1 MIRSL
6 TSPASCSHRSR
17 RTGAFAVLAA
27 CSALGVAAS
36 AAASSPPPPDAE
48 LDPGL
53 TVRIHEVAE
62 PLEQLRPVAEG
73 QTPNIDRLVPELD
86 LIRGDFDP
94 ATAPFVTEV
103 IGWLRVERPGG
114 FRFRLTSDDGARLTI
129 GGAVIVDHDGR
140 HGPTPRASEPV
151 TLAAGLHRLRI
162 DHFDAGGN
170 RMLQLAWQ
178 PPGAVDFA
186 VVPREHLR
194 TDRDPA
200 RVTSPGVK
208 RLAGGRRPGDGVPL
222 AGVHPSWRVE
232 TIRPEGFEPRV
243 GSMLLLPD
251 GRLLVGTYDPLQRDD
266 RSLPDIDSKPP
277 DAIFAVTGFGGGDRE
292 RITVTPVASDLY
304 EPSGMCL
311 LDGELYVAHR
321 RQITRLRDRDG
332 DGFFETHEPV
342 ASGWEG
348 WNYHQFVFCLVPGDP
363 GTRTLRAA
371 LSTAMAPPAWE
382 GMESNAGPNGPLRG
396 SVIEVEVDSGLVR
409 VLAGGTRTPNG
420 LGRGPDGSLLVS
432 DNQGTWFP
440 TSVLS
445 EVLEGRFFGHY
456 NWTRFVP
463 RLAARFPGGGHPSDW
478 ADRPVAPPA
487 VLLPHGEVS
496 NSPTV
501 PLAIPDGPFA
511 GQLLLGELTA
521 GGLRRI
527 MLERVDGQLQG
538 AVFRHTQGLESGV
551 NRMVM
556 ADDGSI
562 LLGGIG
568 AGGNWNWR
576 ETRFGLQRLVPT
588 GETTF
593 EIAEMRATPEGFRV
607 VFTRPVDRAWLA
619 DPRNHELRQW
629 RYEPTAAYGG
639 PKLDEQ
645 PLRVTEA
652 RPSGDGRAVDLSVPG
667 RREGFCVHLRTDPRS
682 VDGEEILSPEAWY
695 TLNRIPRARPAAE
708 QRVVD
713 GLLAGRPRGDGV
725 GVGVL
730 PPPGAAPL
738 ITRVGTPLMSFR
750 GRPPV
755 PADNR
760 DQDALIAAD
769 PWVGVGM
776 GSGHLL
782 SDVQFGD
789 ARIHI
794 EWYSPPGGTGQ
805 MAGNSGVYLQDRY
818 EVQVLGT
825 PAGDRPTAI
834 DEAGAIYGVK
844 PADRNAST
852 GPGTWQAY
860 DIWFRAPRFDA
871 SGAKLADAR
880 MTVVWNGVPV
890 HVDVPVPGPTGA
902 AGRGGE
908 EPAAGLLDAEGRR
921 VQLGPLHL
929 QDHASAAEG
938 PVRYRNAWIAP
949 LDPAAADPGSWSP
962 GPWSRLLESPESAW
976 MVRGGEASLRVDRSD
991 PRGPELVGRTVPQTP
1006 NTFFTTVAEYG
1017 DFELTWEVKVDP
1029 WLNSGVQ
1036 IRSDL
1041 IGGPE
1046 DRGGGLAGLQVEIDP
1061 SDRGWTGGIYE
1072 ERGRGWL
1079 HPLSDAPAARR
1090 AFRPTQWNRIRVVA
1104 TGPLVRT
1111 WINGVPAA
1119 TLFDAVRLRGH
1130 IGFQVHGVG
1139 ELAEPLE
1146 VRFRDI
1152 RLRPLQPAGGG

>member
-1 MIRSL
+1 MIRTSTPPACRPRAPHLAGTLSL
-6 TSPASCSHRSR
+6 L
-17 RTGAFAVLAA
+17 LAA
-27 CSALGVAAS
+27 GAAN
-36 AAASSPPPPDAE
+36 AAPPPPDSD

-62 PLEQLRPVAEG
+62 PLERLQAVAEG
-73 QTPNIDRLVPELD
+73 QTPNIDRLMPRLD
-86 LIRGDFDP
+86 LDRAAFDP

-103 IGWLRVERPGG
+103 LGWLVVDEPGAY
-114 FRFRLTSDDGARLTI
+114 RFELTSDDGARLTI
-129 GGAVIVDHDGR
+129 GGTVIVDHDGR
-140 HGPTPRASEPV
+140 HGPTPRTSDPV
-151 TLAAGLHRLRI
+151 TLEAGLHRLRI

-170 RMLQLAWQ
+170 RVLQLAWR
-178 PPGAVDFA
+178 PPGAADFA
-186 VVPREHLR
+186 VVPTANLR
-194 TDRDPA
+194 TDRDLT

-208 RLAGGRRPGDGVPL
+208 RLDGGRRPGDGVPL
-222 AGVHPSWRVE
+222 AGVHPAWRVE

-251 GRLLVGTYDPLQRDD
+251 GRLLVGTFDPLQRDD

-277 DAIFAVTGFGGGDRE
+277 DAIFAVTGWDTGDRD
-292 RITVTPVASDLY
+292 RISVTPVATDLH
-304 EPSGMCL
+304 EPSGMCR

-321 RQITRLRDRDG
+321 RQITRLLDRDG

-342 ASGWEG
+342 AGGWEG
-348 WNYHQFVFCLVPGDP
+348 WNYHQFVFCLVPGEP

-396 SVIEVEVDSGLVR
+396 SVIEVDVDSGLVR

-420 LGRGPDGSLLVS
+420 LGLGPDGSLLVS

-445 EVLEGRFFGHY
+445 EVVDGRFFGHF

-463 RLAARFPGGGHPSDW
+463 RLASRFPAGGHPSDW
-478 ADRPVAPPA
+478 ADRPVAAPA

-501 PLAIPDGPFA
+501 PLTIPTGPFA

-527 MLERVDGQLQG
+527 MLERVAGQLQG

-588 GETTF
+588 GETAF
-593 EIAEMRATPEGFRV
+593 EIAAMRATPEGFHV
-607 VFTRPVDRAWLA
+607 SFTRPVDRDWLA

-645 PLRVTEA
+645 SLRVVEA
-652 RPSGDGRAVDLSVPG
+652 RPSADGLQVDLVVPG
-667 RREGFCVHLRTDPRS
+667 LREGFCVHLRTDPVS
-682 VDGEEILSPEAWY
+682 IDGEPIFSPEAWY
-695 TLNRIPRARPAAE
+695 TLNRIPRSRPDE
-708 QRVVD
+708 QQRVID
-713 GLLAGRPRGDGV
+713 ALLAGRPREDGV

-782 SDVQFGD
+782 SDVHFGD

-794 EWYSPPGGTGQ
+794 EWYSPPGGSGQ

-871 SGAKLADAR
+871 AGAKVADAR
-880 MTVVWNGVPV
+880 MTVIWNGVPI

-908 EPAAGLLDAEGRR
+908 EPSASLVDADGLR
-921 VQLGPLHL
+921 VQIGPLHL

-949 LDPAAADPGSWSP
+949 LEPAAADPRSRRP
-962 GPWSRLLESPESAW
+962 GAWTRLLELPASAW
-976 MVRGGEASLRVDRSD
+976 MVRGGEATLEIDRSD
-991 PRGPELVGRTVPQTP
+991 PRGPQLVGRTVPRTP
-1006 NTFFTTVAEYG
+1006 NTFFTTVAEHG
-1017 DFELTWEVKVDP
+1017 DFELTWEVKLDP
-1029 WLNSGVQ
+1029 RLNSGVQ
-1036 IRSDL
+1036 IRGEVL
-1041 IGGPE
+1041 GGVDVRE
-1046 DRGGGLAGLQVEIDP
+1046 AGLAGPQIEIDP
-1061 SDRGWTGGIYE
+1061 SDRGWSGGIYD

-1090 AFRPTQWNRIRVVA
+1090 AFRPGQWNRFDVVA

-1119 TLFDAVRLRGH
+1119 TLFDAMRLRGH

-1139 ELAEPLE
+1139 DVAEPLE
-1146 VRFRDI
+1146 VRFRDV
-1152 RLRPLQPAGGG
+1152 RLRPLGPAAAD